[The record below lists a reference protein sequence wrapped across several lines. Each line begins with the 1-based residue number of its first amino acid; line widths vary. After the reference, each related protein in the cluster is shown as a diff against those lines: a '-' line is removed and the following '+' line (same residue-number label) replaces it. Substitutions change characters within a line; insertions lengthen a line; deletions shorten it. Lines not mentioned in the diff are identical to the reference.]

1 MNSCNCSNDNHRKEN
16 NELLKST
23 NLKTT
28 KKRMSLINCLRHAD
42 RPLSAE
48 EIYSII
54 KENININLSTVYRTL
69 TALCESDIV
78 IRHVN
83 SDGSGIFQLN
93 TGSHKHTIRCKVCG
107 KTEYVEKCPLP
118 DILDEVEN
126 DTGYQ
131 VTSHQLEFIGIC
143 PECSEKIENK

>member
-16 NELLKST
+16 NELLKSA

-83 SDGSGIFQLN
+83 SDVSGIF
-93 TGSHKHTIRCKVCG
+93 
-107 KTEYVEKCPLP
+107 
-118 DILDEVEN
+118 
-126 DTGYQ
+126 
-131 VTSHQLEFIGIC
+131 
-143 PECSEKIENK
+143 